1 MHKYRI
7 LIEERESGHKY
18 YMPQVKV
25 LFFWKALRR
34 EYMTSKSSAEGVIA
48 SHKAYLQ
55 HSKVK
60 SIKVE
65 EV

>member
-1 MHKYRI
+1 MRKYRI
-7 LIEERESGHKY
+7 LIEEREDGHKY
-18 YMPQVKV
+18 YMPQTKV
-25 LFFWKALRR
+25 LFFWKSLRR
-34 EYMTSKSSAEGVIA
+34 DYVTSKSSAEGIIA

-60 SIKVE
+60 SIKAG

>member
-1 MHKYRI
+1 MRKYRI

-18 YMPQVKV
+18 YMPQTKV
-25 LFFWKALRR
+25 WFFWKSLRR
-34 EYMTSKSSAEGVIA
+34 EYVTSKASAEGVIA
-48 SHKAYLQ
+48 SHKAHLQ